1 VSYLLDTNVISEW
14 EKPRPELRVIRWF
27 DQVDE
32 DSLFLSAVVLAE
44 LRYGAERLAEG
55 VKRRRL
61 EVWIAEELIER
72 FEGRI
77 LNVDPAVANAWG
89 ILMARSE
96 AGGKRMHAMDGFLAA
111 TAEVHQLTLVTRNV
125 EDFRMARCS
134 VVSPWIDDESGDDKA
149 P

>member
-1 VSYLLDTNVISEW
+1 MRYLLDTNVISEW
-14 EKPRPELRVIRWF
+14 EKPRPNLRVIQWF

-32 DSLFLSAVVLAE
+32 ESLFLSAVVLAE
-44 LRYGAERLAEG
+44 LCYGAERLAEG
-55 VKRRRL
+55 AKRKRL

-111 TAEVHQLTLVTRNV
+111 TAEAHQLTLVTRNV
-125 EDFRMARCS
+125 GDFDMARCP
-134 VVSPWIDDESGDDKA
+134 VISPWIHDESGDGKA